1 MSISVLYVLSVTI
14 LKHEDFSHLSVSC
27 ITISQSMK
35 IFLSC
40 LSSEPYCHIIQSY
53 LLVSMRSKFYSLLFA
68 KQTAHVSIQC
78 HHYLSLSCHSFVT
91 GQLICVTYD
100 WHYIAEYCIK
110 IVLTSIRHFFLS
122 RSKFSVIIQMESL

>member
-14 LKHEDFSHLSVSC
+14 LKQEDFSDLSVSC
-27 ITISQSMK
+27 VTISQSMK

-53 LLVSMRSKFYSLLFA
+53 LLVSMRRKFYSLLFV

-91 GQLICVTYD
+91 GQLICATYD

-110 IVLTSIRHFFLS
+110 IVPNINKTFFLS
-122 RSKFSVIIQMESL
+122 RSKFSVIIQMDSL